1 MSRPP
6 TPPAPPALPAL
17 PASMHFIERD
27 WLSCNQVLF
36 FDEQDGER
44 VATLIDSGYG
54 KHAALT
60 LELVRHV
67 LRSRGVAP
75 DGLKTLIN
83 THLHSDHCGGN
94 ALLARE
100 FGCRVLVP
108 EAELDAVNRWD
119 EAKLTYRG
127 TGQRCER
134 FHAHGAVHAGEEL
147 TLGAATW
154 RVLAAP
160 GHDPH
165 SVMLHC
171 PRHRVLVS
179 ADALWENGFGVIF
192 PELGGD
198 SGFAE
203 QRAVLELIATLEVD
217 LVIPGHGTPF
227 GDVPAALAR
236 AHARLDALSADLA
249 RNARNAIKALVK
261 FLLLDAEAI
270 EFEALVEQL
279 RDATIMA
286 NAAQL
291 MGMTL
296 PDALA
301 WGVRELAGQ
310 AQLRRDGTMIY
321 NREPLLEGID

>member
-1 MSRPP
+1 MSPPPVPP
-6 TPPAPPALPAL
+6 TL

-27 WLSCNQVLF
+27 WLSCNQVVF
-36 FDEQDGER
+36 FDEDDAGR
-44 VATLIDSGYG
+44 FATLVDSGYG

-67 LRSRGVAP
+67 LRSHGVAP
-75 DGLKTLIN
+75 DGLRTLIN

-108 EAELDAVNRWD
+108 EAEFDKVNRWD
-119 EAKLTYRG
+119 ETRLTYRG

-134 FHAHGAVHAGEEL
+134 FSAQGVVRVGDEL
-147 TLGAATW
+147 TLGAARW
-154 RVLAAP
+154 RVHAAP
-160 GHDPH
+160 GHDPQ
-165 SVMLHC
+165 SVILHC
-171 PRHRVLVS
+171 PQHRLLLS

-249 RNARNAIKALVK
+249 RNARNAIKVLIK
-261 FLLLDAEAI
+261 FLLLDEEAI
-270 EFEALVEQL
+270 DFDAMVEML
-279 RDATIMA
+279 RDATIME
-286 NAAQL
+286 NAAKL

-296 PDALA
+296 PEALG
-301 WGVRELAGQ
+301 WGVRELERQ
-310 AQLRRDGTMIY
+310 TQIRRDGNMLY
-321 NREPLLEGID
+321 NREPALEGTY